1 MLRWLFGEY
10 CILLLFVVLLAYEI
24 GTYCVIMERHEW
36 GESHMRVHLFSGFW
50 NEVGHSEIDSWSVII
65 QGIVRETSENEGTFL
80 PFLCVKGMK
89 EYRYKPR
96 SSRLWS
102 GSRGRKHWNKETKNS
117 TWKLSD
123 VRWSRTSHSFIK
135 VVEYFISY
143 IWKQFNIQFASF
155 L

>member
-1 MLRWLFGEY
+1 MIVWGILYLTVICGFACLWNWDLLCNHGEAWMRWKPHESTSVFRLLKWGWTQWNRFMKRNYSGYSKRDLWKWRNLF
-10 CILLLFVVLLAYEI
+10 
-24 GTYCVIMERHEW
+24 T
-36 GESHMRVHLFSGFW
+36 
-50 NEVGHSEIDSWSVII
+50 
-65 QGIVRETSENEGTFL
+65 
-80 PFLCVKGMK
+80 FLCVKGMK

-102 GSRGRKHWNKETKNS
+102 GSRGRKHWNKETRNS